1 MQSNKWK
8 AFLLDPE
15 LTGSREHRSRHNGEY
30 LFGKIC
36 HDTLECLNN
45 YLAVLS
51 LIDAHDVK
59 ISCNVLTR
67 LSAKKG
73 AIETAA
79 SKIHALAEQSRNRL
93 DSNQES
99 PTIIQL
105 MGSHLGEFQLLP
117 KGFPTVDTLVTEVE
131 KDLMTTAMAN
141 LRGLQAIYADIR
153 AENYKQLL
161 TTAKY
166 Y

>member
-1 MQSNKWK
+1 LQSNKWE
-8 AFLLDPE
+8 AFLSDPE
-15 LTGSREHRSRHNGEY
+15 LTGSREYRSRHNGEY

-51 LIDAHDVK
+51 LIDANGVK
-59 ISCNVLTR
+59 ISRNELIR

-73 AIETAA
+73 ANEAA
-79 SKIHALAEQSRNRL
+79 VSKINALAEQSRNWL
-93 DSNQES
+93 DSNKDW
-99 PTIIQL
+99 PTIFQL
-105 MGSHLGEFQLLP
+105 IGSHLGEFHFLP
-117 KGFPTVDTLVTEVE
+117 EGLPAFDTLVTEVE
-131 KDLMTTAMAN
+131 KDMITTAMVN

-161 TTAKY
+161 TNAKY